1 MTKPELSDIE
11 RNAFF
16 KKAELQRGSEH
27 TILFH
32 HLRVGRELPLVRV
45 KRLEDDLLKVTENPR
60 NTVHGRDILLLVVSI
75 YSKAREQNRN
85 ITANRSSVFSYF
97 K

>member
-1 MTKPELSDIE
+1 MNKPELSNIE

-16 KKAELQRGSEH
+16 KKNEIAPGTEH

-45 KRLEDDLLKVTENPR
+45 KRLEDDKLKVVFNP
-60 NTVHGRDILLLVVSI
+60 NGLTQLEIIKTIKKGL
-75 YSKAREQNRN
+75 
-85 ITANRSSVFSYF
+85 
-97 K
+97 

>member
-1 MTKPELSDIE
+1 MKPELSDIE
-11 RNAFF
+11 RSAFF

-45 KRLEDDLLKVTENPR
+45 KRLEDDKLKVTFNP
-60 NTVHGRDILLLVVSI
+60 NGLTQLEIIKAIKKSI
-75 YSKAREQNRN
+75 
-85 ITANRSSVFSYF
+85 
-97 K
+97 